1 MVHCRLVSR
10 VVVVGEKVEEV
21 KGLVKPINGITLA
34 GILKGGWNS
43 HRDQQPL
50 LSCLICLGFKRLS
63 HLLNECGIVVLV
75 LGPAASSGRKQI
87 TI

>member
-50 LSCLICLGFKRLS
+50 LSCLLS
-63 HLLNECGIVVLV
+63 L
-75 LGPAASSGRKQI
+75 
-87 TI
+87 

>member
-50 LSCLICLGFKRLS
+50 LSCLICFGFKCLS